1 MRPRVIAALAIT
13 SVLAACVTQGGADW
27 VQEVGDAEPEPG
39 GRKTIPEGIAKPEN
53 SGAAPAGSR
62 PPGAPIPGGD
72 PEEGGERPVVIR
84 EHGRA
89 PRAPANTAP
98 ANADSA
104 PGAFRNTYYDF
115 PSEGPGPRDAT
126 LFDATCAPLARVTRD
141 FHDRV
146 CVQGSGRI
154 AAGATVSFARRDCA
168 CADVCPRTSQRICFE
183 RLDPAQFPHGR
194 GAMGRPITPLRT
206 VAVDSTV
213 IPLGTSLYIP
223 EFAGTPKPDGTP
235 HDGCFVAED
244 RGIRVVGRHIDVF
257 TGDPAV
263 TARWNALV
271 PSNRGVSVVLNDP
284 RCGRAAPPPGGA
296 ARAAPGPPI

>member
-1 MRPRVIAALAIT
+1 MIAALAIT
-13 SVLAACVTQGGADW
+13 SALAACVTQGGADW
-27 VQEVGDAEPEPG
+27 VREVGEPEPEPG
-39 GRKTIPEGIAKPEN
+39 GRKTIPEGIAKPED
-53 SGAAPAGSR
+53 GRAATANPR
-62 PPGAPIPGGD
+62 DPGAPNVEDSAEPGDGT
-72 PEEGGERPVVIR
+72 ERPVVIR
-84 EHGRA
+84 EHGRG
-89 PRAPANTAP
+89 PRAPGTAAP
-98 ANADSA
+98 ASADAA
-104 PGAFRNTYYDF
+104 PGSFRNTYYDF
-115 PSEGPGPRDAT
+115 PSEGPGTRDAT
-126 LFDATCAPLARVTRD
+126 LFDATCAPITRVTRD

-168 CADVCPRTSQRICFE
+168 CADICPRTGQKICFE

-206 VAVDSTV
+206 VAVDSSV

-223 EFAGTPKPDGTP
+223 ELAGTPKPDGTP

-263 TARWNALV
+263 TARWNALF
-271 PSNRGVSVVLNDP
+271 PSNRGVTVVLNDP
-284 RCGRAAPPPGGA
+284 RCSRAQPPAGPGR
-296 ARAAPGPPI
+296 RAEPGPPM